1 MIKVHSMNAKELKPF
16 YNVGP
21 GDFILDFLD
30 SFGWTQNDLAEVT
43 GFSLKT
49 INLLINNKQGITPE
63 TAVTLEK
70 VFGSPADF
78 WIEVDAK
85 YQIRKREEQDSEKN
99 ELTARK
105 AMLRKYM
112 PVAEMKKK
120 GWFLY
125 DINTLDGIEKECLRI
140 FNQKSIP
147 EEDYNQN
154 YKFCARQTKFDYDY
168 TKWYSKTWFEFA
180 KLNATS
186 FELPEY
192 DKKKLESI
200 AVHLYDYTTKENG
213 VSELI
218 NDLHSCGVGFF
229 VLSHLQKTYLDG
241 AAFICNKHPFVVYTC
256 RYDRVDNFWFV
267 IAHEIAHVLN
277 HYDFLNEPFLDN
289 LDEKAE
295 SEREK
300 QADSCAGRYLNQD
313 IVIEV
318 GKQYGKYLNASRLN
332 LISEQSQVSI
342 PVALGM
348 LQHFG
353 LLDWRQFAK
362 YKEHVKELIPNEFI
376 RG

>member
-1 MIKVHSMNAKELKPF
+1 MNAKELKPF

-49 INLLINNKQGITPE
+49 INLLINNRQGITPE

-99 ELTARK
+99 ELTAKK

-125 DINTLDGIEKECLRI
+125 DINTLEGIEKECLRI

-154 YKFCARQTKFDYDY
+154 YMFCARQTKFDYDY

-180 KLNATS
+180 KLNASS
-186 FELPEY
+186 FEL
-192 DKKKLESI
+192 KITGILRQ
-200 AVHLYDYTTKENG
+200 KE
-213 VSELI
+213 
-218 NDLHSCGVGFF
+218 
-229 VLSHLQKTYLDG
+229 
-241 AAFICNKHPFVVYTC
+241 A
-256 RYDRVDNFWFV
+256 YDRVALRQGIIYTPAFEDKVLSDSNSSSIV
-267 IAHEIAHVLN
+267 IAQKKAGQDPVVRIDDGELEPSEYEQLN
-277 HYDFLNEPFLDN
+277 VSQAMANINSIDLSSANVNYPTVFADKGKFFEVTGTVAINEEVAEELELSVMPNPASDFISITGIDGIE
-289 LDEKAE
+289 
-295 SEREK
+295 
-300 QADSCAGRYLNQD
+300 D
-313 IVIEV
+313 ITIYNTLGQVV
-318 GKQYGKYLNASRLN
+318 KTA
-332 LISEQSQVSI
+332 QVSDGETI
-342 PVALGM
+342 SIEGLSQGVYM
-348 LQHFG
+348 LQSEKSA
-353 LLDWRQFAK
+353 QTIK
-362 YKEHVKELIPNEFI
+362 FI
-376 RG
+376 VE